1 VAVTIHGLTTTVPVV
16 EARSLPSFLRAPER
30 EHDTCVVA
38 LHDGRPQ
45 TLLVRAAHGWRVVRT
60 PLVARVDEPLPDVA
74 QRALSRPAAERSDPI
89 CCTDEQGLL
98 LGVLLV
104 EDVVRPD

>member
-38 LHDGRPQ
+38 LRDGRPQ
-45 TLLVRAAHGWRVVRT
+45 TLLIRAAHGWRVVRT
-60 PLVARVDEPLPDVA
+60 PLVVRADEPLPDPA
-74 QRALSRPAAERSDPI
+74 RRPIPERADPI
-89 CCTDEQGLL
+89 CCVDEHGLL
-98 LGVLLV
+98 LGMLFV
-104 EDVVRPD
+104 EDVIPGD